1 VTNVAVGLD
10 QWVIAKRWS
19 SGPGDAAK
27 PSWTERKLPYSPRS
41 NACLVTSGLSGCIA
55 VGLVSEKL
63 FCLAHVYSGC
73 EKGNW
78 ADYKHQLDLPL
89 AVMGAKSITDVKLGY
104 SDDVDKK
111 NDTFLLLEG
120 WARAVNANVEAKNV
134 GGAVLMRPESASVTF
149 TGKSSLTDTDY
160 TQAAPVLQSRAFIT
174 NWGKLS

>member
-19 SGPGDAAK
+19 TGPDDAAPK
-27 PSWTERKLPYSPRS
+27 NFMERRLAHSPRS

-55 VGLVSEKL
+55 VGLVSQQS

-73 EKGNW
+73 EKSNW
-78 ADYKHQLDLPL
+78 ASYKHQLDLPV
-89 AVMGAKSITDVKLGY
+89 AVMGAAAIATVMLGY
-104 SDDVDKK
+104 SDDVDTRK
-111 NDTFLLLEG
+111 DTFLLLEG
-120 WARAVNANVEAKNV
+120 WARNLGKPIETKNV

-149 TGKSSLTDTDY
+149 TGKSNLADTDY